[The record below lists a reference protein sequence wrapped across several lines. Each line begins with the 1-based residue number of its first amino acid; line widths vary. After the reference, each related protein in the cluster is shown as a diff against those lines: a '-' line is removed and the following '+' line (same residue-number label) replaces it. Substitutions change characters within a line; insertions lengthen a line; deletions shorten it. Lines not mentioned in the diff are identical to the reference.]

1 MEGRSRVFPWGRRKE
16 AQAAYVAEKP
26 AAPLPRAPTVAH
38 HWLAIMVARPGPVSP
53 LPVAEARVVVRPFP
67 RGAAKPEEPV
77 ARGATGADGSF
88 SVSLPAGRYAVY
100 AQHEGEGK
108 AVTVTLEHAGRAT
121 LLLETLG
128 RRVLLMA
135 EVTGTDG
142 DPMPD
147 AVVDVR
153 AIPSGTH
160 AARQTTNDD
169 GVAEISL
176 PPGAYEVRV
185 GTTVTRTYLEA
196 DTILRLTAEPEAP
209 EAPATLPVSR
219 YAQKVRAAT
228 SVIAPLDSASLRDE
242 TWN

>member
-1 MEGRSRVFPWGRRKE
+1 MEGLKRGFGFGRRK
-16 AQAAYVAEKP
+16 P
-26 AAPLPRAPTVAH
+26 AAAVVAAEPALPLPRAPAVAH
-38 HWLAIMVARPGPVSP
+38 HWLAIDVARPGPAVP
-53 LPVAEARVVVRPFP
+53 LPVSQARVVVRPFP
-67 RGAAKPEEPV
+67 RGATKPEDPV
-77 ARGATGADGSF
+77 ARGATGPDGSF

-121 LLLETLG
+121 LVLESLG
-128 RRVLLMA
+128 RRVTLTA
-135 EVTGTDG
+135 EVTGPDG

-147 AVVDVR
+147 ATVDVR
-153 AIPSGTH
+153 TVPSGTH
-160 AARQTTNDD
+160 AGRHVTNDD

-185 GTTVTRTYLEA
+185 GTTITRTYLEA

-209 EAPATLPVSR
+209 EPIVAPPVSK
-219 YAQKVRAAT
+219 YAQKARAAT
-228 SVIAPLDSASLRDE
+228 SVIAPLDSSSLRDE